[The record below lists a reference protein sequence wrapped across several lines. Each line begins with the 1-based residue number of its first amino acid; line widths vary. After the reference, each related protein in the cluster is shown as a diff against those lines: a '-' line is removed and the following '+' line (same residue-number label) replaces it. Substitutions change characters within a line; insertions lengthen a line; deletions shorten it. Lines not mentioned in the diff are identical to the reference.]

1 MTTPIYVLLNGPNVV
16 IAFISVHVE
25 FQERNTWNRQQIR
38 HMYKLTD
45 SVPYLL
51 NRAGVRIAEVFAQ
64 RIAEHEITVAMYRVL
79 AMLKERNESTL
90 GDLADVVSVEISTLS
105 RLVGTLAKRKLVSR
119 TRPEDNGRIVIVRLT
134 PQGEALTEELR
145 PYAMELERYAVEG
158 MSEEQVEA
166 LKTALRQMH
175 ANLTALSVKG
185 KIPNR

>member
-1 MTTPIYVLLNGPNVV
+1 M
-16 IAFISVHVE
+16 HVGDDIKQTE
-25 FQERNTWNRQQIR
+25 SGRQIT

-64 RIAEHEITVAMYRVL
+64 RIAEHDLTVAMYRVL

-105 RLVGTLAKRKLVSR
+105 RLVSTLAKRKLVSR

-134 PQGEALTEELR
+134 PQGEELTAKLM
-145 PYAMELERYAVEG
+145 PLAVELERTAVQG
-158 MSEEQVEA
+158 MSEEEVNA
-166 LKTALRQMH
+166 LKKALRLMH
-175 ANLTALSVKG
+175 SNLPAISVKG
-185 KIPNR
+185 KIADR